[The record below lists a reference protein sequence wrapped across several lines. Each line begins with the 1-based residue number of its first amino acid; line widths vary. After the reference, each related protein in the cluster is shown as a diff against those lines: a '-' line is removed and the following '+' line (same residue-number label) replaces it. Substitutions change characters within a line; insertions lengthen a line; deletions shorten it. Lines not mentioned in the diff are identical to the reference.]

1 MLMKRILVVDNERY
15 IQEAIEM
22 CLETIAGWEVMTAGS
37 GSEGLLMAE
46 TEQPDAILLDF
57 MMPDMDGLMTF
68 QELQANPATQ
78 SIPVILLTGDL
89 RSNDR
94 QKYHDLGIKAVII
107 KPFNP
112 MTLAEQISQLLEWE
126 TD

>member
-22 CLETIAGWEVMTAGS
+22 CLETIAGWEVVTAGS
-37 GSEGLLMAE
+37 GSEGLLQAE
-46 TEQPDAILLDF
+46 TEQPDAILLDL

-68 QELQANPATQ
+68 QGLQANPATQ

-89 RSNDR
+89 RSPDR
-94 QKYHDLGIKAVII
+94 QKYHDLGIKAVIV
-107 KPFNP
+107 KPFDP
-112 MTLAEQISQLLEWE
+112 MILAEQISQLLKWE